1 MGKSK
6 ELFNNKRE
14 ESLLDHVDD
23 EFFYDKYKRGQS
35 KVILSSSMVDH
46 IFNSPPFKIKSND

>member
-6 ELFNNKRE
+6 ELFNKRRE

-23 EFFYDKYKRGQS
+23 EFFYEKYKRGQS
-35 KVILSSSMVDH
+35 KILLNSNMIDH

>member
-6 ELFNNKRE
+6 ELFNMRRE

-23 EFFYDKYKRGQS
+23 EFFYEKYKRGQS
-35 KVILSSSMVDH
+35 KILLNSNMIDH